1 MSVGT
6 GDSWVNR
13 QTETRAV
20 HLTADSMSLDAAEKI
35 YDVMKLDRPHM
46 AARLSKLMPKQTD
59 DGRKWSDDVTRGRVH
74 VWALKATQ
82 GILSKFVAI
91 IWFELVGHSP
101 IPTITKKDS
110 ISDSPGNP
118 KTAHI
123 EVLWTHPDHRQ
134 CGFGSRLVESILIR
148 YPGVTKWTAFTSRD
162 MKKDPGVNKFWK
174 KNGFNQDTIEVGKVN
189 QDGFFIRNSALETTK
204 RRRVQT
210 QIFRFEEEPPTRIST
225 GSRNG

>member
-1 MSVGT
+1 MTVPPV
-6 GDSWVNR
+6 DSWVNR

-20 HLTADSMSLDAAEKI
+20 QLTADPVSLEATEEI
-35 YDVMKLDRPHM
+35 YELVKLDRPHM

-59 DGRKWSDDVTRGRVH
+59 DGRKWSDDVSRGRVQI
-74 VWALKATQ
+74 WALKATQ

-101 IPTITKKDS
+101 IPIIARKDS
-110 ISDSPGNP
+110 ISQNPGNP
-118 KTAHI
+118 TTAHI

-162 MKKDPGVNKFWK
+162 MKKDAGVNKFWK
-174 KNGFNQDTIEVGKVN
+174 KNGFYQDTIEVGKVN
-189 QDGFFIRNSALETTK
+189 QDGFFIRNAAIETTK

-210 QIFRFEEEPPTRIST
+210 QIFHFEDEPSAK
-225 GSRNG
+225 RNGSS